1 MTCITRGPTIS
12 TGRETHAPHAPVGCP
27 RKSLPGSPLGTHPP
41 RPFPTHHDA
50 VGNLR
55 KKLFQGNKGNTRALV
70 LILLVSG
77 WILLCAR
84 FTAAEACPAWGSSS
98 VVSEPCGFSCKLKT
112 ASKDAHLHPGPN
124 ELQGAAAGS
133 RGGIC
138 LPNPAKKRKKKKT
151 NGVICPLA
159 YSQLIQR
166 SV

>member
-12 TGRETHAPHAPVGCP
+12 TGRETHASHAPLGCP

-41 RPFPTHHDA
+41 RPFPTHRDA

-55 KKLFQGNKGNTRALV
+55 KKLFQGNKTNTRAPV

-84 FTAAEACPAWGSSS
+84 FTATEACPAWGSSS

-133 RGGIC
+133 REASVSLTQQRRG
-138 LPNPAKKRKKKKT
+138 KKRCYLSL
-151 NGVICPLA
+151 GL
-159 YSQLIQR
+159 
-166 SV
+166 